1 MSSESVKVTIAQSGE
16 PSGLAM
22 IMLQYFEQNIRD
34 FSYKSRQA
42 RKIRGKMTFEA
53 VEGDVGVT
61 LSFKDEGIEI
71 TDGCA
76 DDATMSV
83 RGGIFD
89 LTGLAAGAPGTLGN
103 VLRGKVK
110 VQSAWRHPIF
120 ALRVARFIRLPKEM
134 RTENAAAM
142 SLTGWKLAAGAGAAI
157 LLGLAAYF
165 VRR

>member
-1 MSSESVKVTIAQSGE
+1 MVKVTIEQSGE

-22 IMLQYFEQNIRD
+22 IMQQYFEQNIRD

-42 RKIRGKMTFEA
+42 GKIDGKMAFEA

-61 LSFKDEGIEI
+61 LSFKGERIEI

-76 DDATMSV
+76 DDAAMFV

-89 LTGLAAGAPGTLGN
+89 LTGIATGGPGTLGK
-103 VLRGKVK
+103 VLSGKVQ
-110 VQSAWRHPIF
+110 VRSAWKHPLF
-120 ALRVARFIRLPKEM
+120 ALRVARFMRLPKEM
-134 RTENAAAM
+134 QTGNAATIR
-142 SLTGWKLAAGAGAAI
+142 LTGWKLAAGAGAAI

-165 VRR
+165 AMR